1 MKNFLIAVLS
11 ILVLSCNETDDNS
24 NSVTIEST
32 LIAKDNLYGAGNEGI
47 IEQNLVISDQATWD
61 ALMTQMNSVNN
72 VTNTFTETVIDFSE
86 YKIIAVLDAIKANA
100 GHSIELDITSNS
112 ESIFVNV
119 TDLTPGGN
127 ATTVITQP
135 FHIVKIQVTNL
146 PIVFE

>member
-1 MKNFLIAVLS
+1 MKIFLIAILS
-11 ILVLSCNETDDNS
+11 ILALSCNEADDNS

-32 LIAKDNLYGAGNEGI
+32 LIAKDNLYGGGNEGI

-86 YKIIAVLDAIKANA
+86 YKIIAVFDAIKANA
-100 GHSIELDITSNS
+100 GHSIELYITSNS

-127 ATTVITQP
+127 AATVITQP
-135 FHIVKIQVTNL
+135 FHIVKIQATNL